1 MAGFRAGPSSPVGT
15 ATSGASET
23 QRDPSEVVSELTP
36 GAKGRTAPASG
47 GKPKASPALRFV
59 LMVGVMSLFA
69 DLTYEGSRS
78 IVGPY
83 LGLLGAGAFAISV
96 VTGLGEFLGY
106 ALRLVSGRS
115 ADRTGLYW
123 PIAIGG
129 YILQMTVVPLLALAG
144 SWQIAALLVVLERV
158 GKATRNPPRDA
169 MLSHAAK
176 QMGYGWGFGVHEALD
191 QLGALIG
198 PLVLALVL
206 SLKHNDYK
214 LAFASLGLP
223 AGVMLALLAVAR
235 LVYPRPQ
242 DLEPPTTHVTTTGL
256 PRVFWIYLA
265 GAALAGAGFAD
276 YPLIAY
282 HLQRASVVSSTAV
295 PVFYAIA
302 MAVSGLGSLAF
313 GRLFDR
319 AGIGVLV
326 PLTVVGAAYA
336 PLAFFGG
343 FWVALVGVAVW
354 GLGMG
359 VQESIMS
366 AAVAPMVSP
375 DRRSSAYGLFTGV
388 YGIAWFAGSV
398 VIGALYNLS
407 FAALVA
413 FSIVAELAAVPFIL
427 VVRAEAGHTGRTRT

>member
-1 MAGFRAGPSSPVGT
+1 VPAPVNE
-15 ATSGASET
+15 A
-23 QRDPSEVVSELTP
+23 P
-36 GAKGRTAPASG
+36 GARR
-47 GKPKASPALRFV
+47 ALRFV

-83 LGLLGAGAFAISV
+83 LGVLGAGALAISV
-96 VTGLGEFLGY
+96 VTGFGEFLGY

-123 PIAIGG
+123 PITIGG
-129 YILQMTVVPLLALAG
+129 YLLQMTVVPLLALAG
-144 SWQIAALLVVLERV
+144 SWQVAALLVILERV

-198 PLVLALVL
+198 PLALALVL
-206 SLKHNDYK
+206 ALKHNDYK
-214 LAFASLGLP
+214 LAFASLAVP
-223 AGVMLALLAVAR
+223 AVIMLSLLGVAR
-235 LVYPRPQ
+235 LAYPRPQ
-242 DLEPPTTHVTTTGL
+242 DLEPATTEVRAQGL
-256 PRVFWIYLA
+256 PRVFWLYLA

-282 HLQRASVVSSTAV
+282 HLERSSTVGSDLV
-295 PVFYAIA
+295 PVFYAVA

-319 AGIGVLV
+319 AGTGVLV

-336 PLAFFGG
+336 PLAFLGG
-343 FWVALVGVAVW
+343 FWVAFVGVAVW

-375 DRRSSAYGLFTGV
+375 DGRSSAYGLFTGA
-388 YGIAWFAGSV
+388 YGTAWFLGSV
-398 VIGALYNLS
+398 AIGALYDVSL
-407 FAALVA
+407 AGLVA
-413 FSIVAELAAVPFIL
+413 FSIVAELAAVPVL
-427 VVRAEAGHTGRTRT
+427 LMVRARTGPEATAADAAGP